1 MYRLVYHK
9 QAAKTLAKMP
19 RGIAGKIRFE
29 LGLIAGSPEKYDGDW
44 KPLSGT
50 IFWRLRVAGWRAI
63 CEIRNSELILLVL
76 KVGSRGDIYK

>member
-9 QAAKTLAKMP
+9 QAVKTLAKMP
-19 RGIAGKIRFE
+19 RGIAGRIRFE
-29 LGLIAGSPEKYDGDW
+29 LGLIAESPEKYVGDW

-50 IFWRLRVAGWRAI
+50 IFWRLRVGGWRAI
-63 CEIRNSELILLVL
+63 CEIRDGDLILLVL